1 MWRKVDNL
9 WITIFKRPYH
19 IKKKPCFQGF
29 FGGLIF
35 AQIAVY
41 PQAAFQTLNVYPQYP
56 VVTVHAHTQC
66 IRISGAIPSFFA
78 YSCVKIRS
86 NFPVANLRG
95 ICQTAQ
101 MKKEAPC
108 ASLDLLKSRNTTAND
123 IGRGGVYGATASIF
137 REGNLIS
144 RKKNRFLADFTTGIR
159 RIQVKSVRGWLW
171 RGKGSPVHQTDQ
183 IFFSSIHFSQTSGQ

>member
-41 PQAAFQTLNVYPQYP
+41 PQATFQTLNVYPQYP

-86 NFPVANLRG
+86 NFPAVNLRG
-95 ICQTAQ
+95 ICQAAQ
-101 MKKEAPC
+101 MKKRAVRAPTSEKLC
-108 ASLDLLKSRNTTAND
+108 FMKSFGARRTNFRAISYKVKRKRQALPS
-123 IGRGGVYGATASIF
+123 IGQKAET
-137 REGNLIS
+137 E
-144 RKKNRFLADFTTGIR
+144 RKM
-159 RIQVKSVRGWLW
+159 KSVRGWLW